1 MIEKKKLSLEETLAI
16 ADQHHKNNKLH
27 IAKKIYDEILKK
39 NPNYAEAHNNL
50 GILLYKLG
58 KYQESMKCY
67 KKTIQIQPKNSAAH
81 SNLGFVFKE
90 LGENQK
96 AIKCYEK
103 AIQIHYN
110 NVDAHNNLGILYNKL
125 GKYQSAM
132 KCFEKAIEIQP
143 SFAAAY
149 YNLANTFKEL
159 EKYQKAITYYQKAI
173 QILPNF
179 SEAYYNLGNILNKTR
194 EYQGA
199 MKCYEKAIQ
208 IRPNFIGAHNN
219 LGSLFEDLGEHH
231 KAIKCYEKVI
241 QIQPDNIAAYNNIGN
256 TLKFIGEHE
265 KAISIYEKAIQLDPT
280 NLDSH
285 WLSMNIFPIVYKNLN
300 EINYYRRRFEKNINR
315 IKKLLDSQSQYTKE
329 QFINAINSSTNFFF
343 HYQGTDVLQ
352 LQKRYA
358 NLVEQITH
366 KVYKK
371 FHKKKKKNIASKYIK
386 IGFVSSYFKNHSVSK
401 THKNW
406 ITKLDKKFFKSFV
419 YYVDN
424 KFDVITKEI
433 KESADSFF
441 YSSDVDDLI
450 NEISNDNLDI
460 LIYLDIGMHP
470 KIQILSSLRLAP
482 LQCNTFG
489 HPVTSGFNSIDY
501 YFSSKAMEPQNSEK
515 HYSEKLINLPNI
527 GINYDFPDLSK
538 IKKPNVFN
546 KSNVTIFLNLQN
558 LFKLLPQ
565 EDHIYLDI
573 IKKYPNCRIW
583 FIQGRGHSITNVFK
597 ERVSELFQKE
607 GYDFKKY
614 SYFHPRC
621 SQEEFLGLITESDII
636 LDSLNWSGF
645 NTSLAALSL
654 NKPIVTFPSSF
665 MRGRHTYGILKTL
678 GVQETIATSEKKYV
692 EIAVKLATNIKF
704 RNSIIDKIKKN
715 NKKLFDDNEPIR
727 FIESVLRKKDI
738 FNKI

>member
-1 MIEKKKLSLEETLAI
+1 MNEKKKLSLEETLAL
-16 ADQHHKNNKLH
+16 ADQHHKKNNLKIAQKL
-27 IAKKIYDEILKK
+27 YDEILKI
-39 NPNYAEAHNNL
+39 NPNYAEAQNNL

-58 KYQESMKCY
+58 EYQRSKNCY
-67 KKTIQIQPKNSAAH
+67 KKAIQIQPNNSAAH

-96 AIKCYEK
+96 AVKCYEK
-103 AIQIHYN
+103 AIQIQYN
-110 NVDAHNNLGILYNKL
+110 NVDAYNNLGILRNQL
-125 GKYQSAM
+125 GEYQSAM
-132 KCFEKAIEIQP
+132 KCFEKAIELQP

-149 YNLANTFKEL
+149 YNLANTFKDL
-159 EKYQKAITYYQKAI
+159 EKYQKAISYYQKAVQI
-173 QILPNF
+173 QPNYP
-179 SEAYYNLGNILNKTR
+179 EAYYNLGNILNRTR

-199 MKCYEKAIQ
+199 MKCYQKAIQ
-208 IRPNFIGAHNN
+208 MRPNFLGAHNN
-219 LGSLFEDLGEHH
+219 LGSLFEDLGEYD
-231 KAIKCYEKVI
+231 KAINCYEKVI
-241 QIQPDNIAAYNNIGN
+241 QIQPDNADAYNNLGN
-256 TLKFIGEHE
+256 ILKFIGEHN
-265 KAISIYEKAIQLDPT
+265 KAISLYEQVIQLDPS
-280 NLDSH
+280 NLTSH
-285 WLSMNIFPIVYKNLN
+285 WLSMNIFPIGYKNSN
-300 EINYYRRRFEKNINR
+300 EINYYRKRFEKNINR
-315 IKKLLDSQSQYTKE
+315 INQLLKSQSRYTKK
-329 QFINAINSSTNFFF
+329 QLINAINSSTNFFF

-371 FHKKKKKNIASKYIK
+371 FHKKKKKSIISKYIK

-406 ITKLDKKFFKSFV
+406 IIKLDKEFFKSFV
-419 YYVDN
+419 YYIDN
-424 KFDVITKEI
+424 KFDAVTSEI
-433 KESADSFF
+433 KENVDNFF
-441 YSSDVDDLI
+441 CSTDVDHLI
-450 NEISNDNLDI
+450 NKISHDNLDV

-470 KIQILSSLRLAP
+470 KIQTLCSLRLAP

-489 HPVTSGFNSIDY
+489 HPVTSGFKSIDY
-501 YFSSKAMEPQNSEK
+501 YFSSETMEPQNSQK
-515 HYSEKLINLPNI
+515 HYFEKLINLPNI
-527 GINYDFPDLSK
+527 GVNYDFPDLSN
-538 IKKPNVFN
+538 IKKPNVLN
-546 KSNVTIFLNLQN
+546 KSKATIFLNLQN

-565 EDHIYLDI
+565 DDHVYLDI

-583 FIQGRGHSITNVFK
+583 FLQGRGHSITNAFK

-636 LDSLNWSGF
+636 LDSFSWSGF

-654 NKPIVTFPSSF
+654 NKPIVTCPSSF

-678 GVQETIATSEKKYV
+678 GVNEIIATSKEQYV
-692 EIAVKLATNIKF
+692 EIAIKLATNIIF

-715 NKKLFDDNEPIR
+715 NKKLYNDDKPIR
-727 FIESVLRKKDI
+727 FIENVLRK
-738 FNKI
+738 NKLQSR